1 MLGALITAV
10 CNSLIRKYT
19 HTPLYTQTE
28 MRGYKLHAHT
38 YLTGT
43 HVRRMMKHSVIANI
57 TQRWLSAFHMGV

>member
-1 MLGALITAV
+1 MPGALITAV